1 VLFVIVIGGLVQL
14 PVRSVAMARYSDLLV
29 EEDGP
34 VALVSLNRPDK
45 LNSMSGTMMSD
56 LTDYLGSLNSGDYR
70 IRAVV
75 LTGAGRAFCAGGDV
89 VNFPNVNES
98 RHAAAWR
105 RPRGENSA
113 VLVLRECDV
122 PVIGAINGY
131 AVGGGFGLAL
141 ATDFRICSE
150 DVVFQAAQIKR
161 GITADIGLPFLLQAA
176 VGTQRALEIIA
187 TARRVQA
194 AEAQALG
201 LVLEVVPAG
210 QLVDRALEIARQVA
224 QNAPLGIAAAKRLV
238 YLPHEEDLARVEE
251 LTSMFVGKLFD
262 TEDGREG
269 ARSFLE
275 RREPSFQGR

>member
-1 VLFVIVIGGLVQL
+1 
-14 PVRSVAMARYSDLLV
+14 MAGYSDILV

-34 VALVSLNRPDK
+34 VALVTLNRPK
-45 LNSMSGTMMSD
+45 QLNSMGGSMMSD
-56 LTDYLGSLNSGDYR
+56 LVHYLGTLNEGDYR

-89 VNFPNVNES
+89 TNFPNVNES
-98 RHAAAWR
+98 RRAAAWR
-105 RPRGENSA
+105 RPHGERSA
-113 VLVLRECDV
+113 VLALRDCDV

-141 ATDFRICSE
+141 ATDFRICAE

-161 GITADIGLPFLLQAA
+161 GITADIGLPFLLQAQ

-187 TARRVQA
+187 TARRVHA
-194 AEAQALG
+194 AEAHALG
-201 LVLEVVPAG
+201 LVLEVMPPG
-210 QLVDRALEIARQVA
+210 QLVERALEIASQVA
-224 QNAPLGIAAAKRLV
+224 QNAPLAIAAAKRLV
-238 YLPHEEDLARVEE
+238 YLPHEDDLARAEE

-275 RREPSFQGR
+275 RREPIFHGH

>member
-1 VLFVIVIGGLVQL
+1 
-14 PVRSVAMARYSDLLV
+14 MAGYSDILV

-34 VALVSLNRPDK
+34 VALVTLNRPEK
-45 LNSMSGTMMSD
+45 LNSMGGTMMSD
-56 LTDYLGSLNSGDYR
+56 LTDYVSSLNSGDYR

-89 VNFPNVNES
+89 TNFPNLNES
-98 RHAAAWR
+98 RRAAAWR
-105 RPRGENSA
+105 RPRGERSA
-113 VLVLRECDV
+113 VLVLRDCDV
-122 PVIGAINGY
+122 PVIGAVNGY

-141 ATDFRICSE
+141 ATDFRICSD

-161 GITADIGLPFLLQAA
+161 GITADIGLPFLLQGE

-194 AEAQALG
+194 AEALALG
-201 LVLEVVPAG
+201 LVLEVVPAA

-224 QNAPLGIAAAKRLV
+224 QNAPLAIAAAKRLV

-251 LTSMFVGKLFD
+251 LTTMFVGKLFD
-262 TEDGREG
+262 TDDGREG
-269 ARSFLE
+269 ARSFVE
-275 RREPSFQGR
+275 RREPTFRGR

>member
-1 VLFVIVIGGLVQL
+1 
-14 PVRSVAMARYSDLLV
+14 MAGYSDILV

-34 VALVSLNRPDK
+34 VALVTLNRPEK
-45 LNSMSGTMMSD
+45 LNSMGGTMMSD
-56 LTDYLGSLNSGDYR
+56 LTDYVSSLNSGDYR

-89 VNFPNVNES
+89 TNFPNLNES
-98 RHAAAWR
+98 RRAAAWR
-105 RPRGENSA
+105 RPRGERSA
-113 VLVLRECDV
+113 VLVLRDCDV
-122 PVIGAINGY
+122 PVIGAVNGY

-141 ATDFRICSE
+141 ATDFRICSD

-161 GITADIGLPFLLQAA
+161 GITADIGLPFLLQAE

-194 AEAQALG
+194 AEALALG
-201 LVLEVVPAG
+201 LVLEVVPAA

-224 QNAPLGIAAAKRLV
+224 QNAPLAIAAAKRLV

-251 LTSMFVGKLFD
+251 LTTMFVGKLFD
-262 TEDGREG
+262 TDDGREG
-269 ARSFLE
+269 ARSFVE
-275 RREPSFQGR
+275 RREPTFRGR

>member
-1 VLFVIVIGGLVQL
+1 MTGH
-14 PVRSVAMARYSDLLV
+14 SDILV

-34 VALVSLNRPDK
+34 VALVTLNRPDK
-45 LNSMSGTMMSD
+45 LNSMGGTMLSD
-56 LTDYLGSLNSGDYR
+56 LADYLDSLNSGDYR

-89 VNFPNVNES
+89 TNFPNVNES
-98 RHAAAWR
+98 RRAAAWR
-105 RPRGENSA
+105 RPRGERSA
-113 VLVLRECDV
+113 VLVLRDCDV

-161 GITADIGLPFLLQAA
+161 GITVDVGLPFLLQAA

-201 LVLEVVPAG
+201 LVLEVVPADR
-210 QLVDRALEIARQVA
+210 LVDRALEIARQVA
-224 QNAPLGIAAAKRLV
+224 QNAPLAIAAAKRLV

-251 LTSMFVGKLFD
+251 LTNMFVGKLFD

-269 ARSFLE
+269 ARSFME